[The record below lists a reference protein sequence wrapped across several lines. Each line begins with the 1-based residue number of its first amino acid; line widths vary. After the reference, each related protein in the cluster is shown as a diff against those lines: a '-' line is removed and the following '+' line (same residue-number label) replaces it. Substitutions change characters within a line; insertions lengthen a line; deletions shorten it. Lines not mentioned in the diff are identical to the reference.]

1 MLFKTLSVFAEVGSG
16 GGGGGNVIN
25 GQYPPA
31 QTGYNGQRNPSGTP
45 GGRRND
51 QRRRVRG
58 TTQGNARPN
67 RQGMNPARYGPMM

>member
-1 MLFKTLSVFAEVGSG
+1 MMILKVYASGRSG
-16 GGGGGNVIN
+16 GGKGGGNTIN

-45 GGRRND
+45 GRGGG
-51 QRRRVRG
+51 RVRV
-58 TTQGNARPN
+58 TIRPN